1 MQKVIFLMALI
12 FAINLNAQTSWKLDK
27 AHAKMTF
34 TVTHMGISEVDGV
47 FKDFDASITTS
58 KEDFSDAVF
67 ETTADLTAI
76 TTNNE
81 KRDADLQKEGMF
93 DTANHPTLTFKS
105 TGIERV
111 EEKKFK
117 LTGDLTIKGVTKTVS
132 LDLTL
137 LGMRVNP
144 RSQKIRAGFKVGGII
159 NRTDFG
165 VGKMPAMM
173 VGNDVELRASGEF
186 VKQ

>member
-1 MQKVIFLMALI
+1 MKKVLFLMAFI
-12 FAINLNAQTSWKLDK
+12 FAINLNAQTNWKLDPV
-27 AHAKMTF
+27 HAKMTF
-34 TVTHMGISEVDGV
+34 TVTHMTISEVDGV
-47 FKDFDASITTS
+47 FRDFDAAITAS

-67 ETTADLTAI
+67 EVTAELTTV

-81 KRDADLQKEGMF
+81 KRDADLQSEGMF
-93 DTANHPTLTFKS
+93 DTAKHPKLTFKS
-105 TGIERV
+105 TGIEKL
-111 EEKKFK
+111 EGNKFK

-137 LGMRVNP
+137 LGMRENP
-144 RSQKIRAGFKVGGII
+144 RSKKMRAGFKVGGII
-159 NRTDFG
+159 DRTDFG